1 VAQAEPAPAEK
12 PAEEPAVEAAP
23 AEAAPVPDETK
34 SAATKPTETPA
45 IVAAP
50 IVEAPVEPP
59 PPPPPSMQFKAWVEN
74 LKISGVRGGATPRVF
89 IGGTSF
95 QKGDLV
101 NPQLGIT
108 FEGYS
113 NETRLLTFKDPTGA
127 KVERR
132 H

>member
-1 VAQAEPAPAEK
+1 
-12 PAEEPAVEAAP
+12 
-23 AEAAPVPDETK
+23 
-34 SAATKPTETPA
+34 
-45 IVAAP
+45 
-50 IVEAPVEPP
+50 
-59 PPPPPSMQFKAWVEN
+59 VEN

-89 IGGTSF
+89 ISGTSF

-113 NETRLLTFKDPTGA
+113 SETRMLVFKDQTGA

>member
-1 VAQAEPAPAEK
+1 MVAET
-12 PAEEPAVEAAP
+12 AP
-23 AEAAPVPDETK
+23 AEAAAGPVETK
-34 SAATKPTETPA
+34 PAAIKPAETPA
-45 IVAAP
+45 VVAAP
-50 IVEAPVEPP
+50 VVEAPVEEPP

-113 NETRLLTFKDPTGA
+113 NETRLLTFKDQTGA
-127 KVERR
+127 RVERR

>member
-1 VAQAEPAPAEK
+1 T
-12 PAEEPAVEAAP
+12 
-23 AEAAPVPDETK
+23 APV
-34 SAATKPTETPA
+34 
-45 IVAAP
+45 
-50 IVEAPVEPP
+50 VEAPVVPEPP
-59 PPPPPSMQFKAWVEN
+59 PPPPPPSNQFRAFVEN

-113 NETRLLTFKDPTGA
+113 SATRLLTFKDQTGA